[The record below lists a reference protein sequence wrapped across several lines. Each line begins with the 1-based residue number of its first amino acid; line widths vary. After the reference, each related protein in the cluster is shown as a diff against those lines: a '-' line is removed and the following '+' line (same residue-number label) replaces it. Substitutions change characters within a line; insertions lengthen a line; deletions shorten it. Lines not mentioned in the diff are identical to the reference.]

1 MIYLEIFALF
11 LLILLNGLLAM
22 SEFAIVSSRKS
33 RLEYLEGQGN
43 TGARYALRLKSDPGR
58 FLSTVQIGITFVGVI
73 AGAFSGATLGQRLG
87 SWLNSFS
94 LFSPYGIPAGIG
106 ATVIAIT
113 YFSLVLG
120 EIAPK
125 RIALAHPE
133 SVASFAA
140 RFMWVMSRAAA
151 PLVWVLNVSSGVV
164 LRLFGVSGVGEATV
178 TEDEVKSLIAEG
190 TAAGGFVPQEKE
202 MIEGVL
208 RLADRPVRLIMTP
221 RSRIVWIDRKSSR
234 GEILETIE
242 SNRFTRFLVCDQTVD
257 NPVGF
262 VNTRDLLFEALQCGE
277 MTPAGLMIPL
287 LCIPD
292 GTNILRLLSRFR
304 KEKVHIGLVVDEY
317 GATEGIVTL
326 TDVIEAVAGELP
338 EKGEEVERRIIK
350 RGERSWLIDGT
361 SLTDAIKAE
370 TGIDLG
376 GDVKMLAGFVLE
388 QLGHIPEAGASFE
401 FANARFEVVDMD
413 ENRIDKVLVEDKTG
427 FPEKNDPG
435 DI

>member
-1 MIYLEIFALF
+1 MIYLEILALS
-11 LLILLNGLLAM
+11 LLILLNGVLAM
-22 SEFAIVSSRKS
+22 SEFAIVSSRRS
-33 RLEYLEGQGN
+33 RLEYLEGRGHS
-43 TGARYALRLKSDPGR
+43 GARYALRLKSDPGR

-87 SWLNSFS
+87 TWLNTFEG
-94 LFSPYGIPAGIG
+94 FSPYGNAAGIG
-106 ATVIAIT
+106 VTVVIIT
-113 YFSLVLG
+113 YFSLVVG

-125 RIALAHPE
+125 RIALARPE
-133 SVASFAA
+133 GVASFVA
-140 RFMWVMSRAAA
+140 RFMWVLSRAAA

-190 TAAGGFVPQEKE
+190 TAAGVFVPQEKE

-234 GEILETIE
+234 GAILETIE
-242 SNRFTRFLVCDQTVD
+242 SHRFSRFLVCDQTVD

-262 VNTRDLLFEALQCGE
+262 VNTRDLLFEALQCGK
-277 MTPAGLMIPL
+277 MTSASLMIPL
-287 LCIPD
+287 LCISD
-292 GTNILRLLSRFR
+292 GTNVLKVLSRFR
-304 KEKVHIGLVVDEY
+304 REKVYIGIVVDEY
-317 GATEGIVTL
+317 GATEGLVTL

-350 RGERSWLIDGT
+350 RGEGSWLIDGT
-361 SLTDAIKAE
+361 SLTDAIRAE
-370 TGIDLG
+370 IGIDLG
-376 GDVKMLAGFVLE
+376 EDVKMLAGFVLE
-388 QLGHIPEAGASFE
+388 QLGHIPEAGVSFE
-401 FANARFEVVDMD
+401 YANARFEVVDMD
-413 ENRIDKVLVEDKTG
+413 GNRIDKVLVENMADP
-427 FPEKNDPG
+427 PEKNGSG